1 MSERRCICVSA
12 SNRGYIARTQ
22 GTSPAHCGPGSPVQ
36 PAQSARS
43 RLWAAQSFPRPLHSH
58 GSIRARM
65 KIRLARQPGGC
76 TTRPREH
83 TTSAHIAVADITCK
97 RRRGRTPGA
106 VTAVTERCRCGLG
119 PRFRDAEQV
128 RSDELHARRCW
139 HHVFE
144 RSESTVGTL
153 RSVTVVLT
161 RQLECTPTVTFT
173 RGPLSVCIRAVNE
186 CVERR
191 RKTPAAESMTYKN
204 ASWTSGLLVHGM
216 QAL

>member
-1 MSERRCICVSA
+1 MRFFSYERKALVFTCRRAIEA
-12 SNRGYIARTQ
+12 TLHA
-22 GTSPAHCGPGSPVQ
+22 PKA
-36 PAQSARS
+36 PAQPTVALGHRYNPPNPLGAVSGPLRAS
-43 RLWAAQSFPRPLHSH
+43 RDRYT
-58 GSIRARM
+58 RM
-65 KIRLARQPGGC
+65 CTLTMMKMFRLARQPGGC

-128 RSDELHARRCW
+128 RSDELLARRCW

-186 CVERR
+186 I
-191 RKTPAAESMTYKN
+191 
-204 ASWTSGLLVHGM
+204 
-216 QAL
+216 